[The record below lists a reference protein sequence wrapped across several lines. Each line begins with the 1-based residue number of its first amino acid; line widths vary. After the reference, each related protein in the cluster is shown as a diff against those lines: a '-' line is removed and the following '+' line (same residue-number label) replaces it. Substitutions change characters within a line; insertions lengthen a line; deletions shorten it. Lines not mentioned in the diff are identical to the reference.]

1 MTYIEP
7 KMDLGCGK
15 DNYEIATYANID
27 RIKFSKAIEE
37 KKREITKAKLIVI
50 YLQIHSLR

>member
-1 MTYIEP
+1 MTYLEP